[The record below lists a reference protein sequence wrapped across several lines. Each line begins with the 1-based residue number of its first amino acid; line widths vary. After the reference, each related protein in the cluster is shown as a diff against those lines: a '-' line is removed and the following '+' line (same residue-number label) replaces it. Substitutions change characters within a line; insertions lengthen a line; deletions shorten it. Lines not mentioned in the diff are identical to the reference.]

1 MTAADQQT
9 PPPLPH
15 WARPNETR
23 YSPHFFKREP
33 DGSVRLRLRFTE
45 EEASLIEEA
54 AGKTPL
60 LVYIHRILTESAK
73 RHIRQ
78 AQRKSEKEG

>member
-1 MTAADQQT
+1 MSAGED
-9 PPPLPH
+9 LPD

-23 YSPHFFKREP
+23 YSKNFFKREP
-33 DGSVRLRLRFTE
+33 DNSVRLRLRFSA

-60 LVYIHRILTESAK
+60 LVYIHRVLNETAK
-73 RHIRQ
+73 RHIRASQ
-78 AQRKSEKEG
+78 KSKTPREKEEG